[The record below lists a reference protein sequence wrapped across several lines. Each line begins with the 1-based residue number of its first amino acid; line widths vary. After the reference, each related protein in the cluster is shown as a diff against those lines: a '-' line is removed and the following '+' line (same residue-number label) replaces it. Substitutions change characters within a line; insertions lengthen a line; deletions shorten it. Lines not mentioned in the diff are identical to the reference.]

1 MTHQVCLNFELYC
14 ILQILHENKILIFLK
29 DVVKKE
35 VEAVLKKRTKV
46 LWQVAM
52 TEVSKNDSDAE
63 ENDIE
68 EIKPAD

>member
-1 MTHQVCLNFELYC
+1 MYFTNFTWKLNL
-14 ILQILHENKILIFLK
+14 NFLK

-52 TEVSKNDSDAE
+52 TEVGKNDSDAE

-68 EIKPAD
+68 EIKSAD

>member
-1 MTHQVCLNFELYC
+1 MYFTNFTWKLNL
-14 ILQILHENKILIFLK
+14 NFLK

>member
-1 MTHQVCLNFELYC
+1 MYFTNFTWKLNL
-14 ILQILHENKILIFLK
+14 NFLK

-68 EIKPAD
+68 EIKSAD

>member
-1 MTHQVCLNFELYC
+1 MIYF
-14 ILQILHENKILIFLK
+14 FK

-68 EIKPAD
+68 EIKSTHSD

>member
-1 MTHQVCLNFELYC
+1 M
-14 ILQILHENKILIFLK
+14 
-29 DVVKKE
+29 
-35 VEAVLKKRTKV
+35 LKKRTKV

-68 EIKPAD
+68 EIKSAD